1 MFQFTQKKNENCADC
16 YINKPKKLVPLWP
29 SRFLWCQ
36 ISCCNDEKMS
46 DFVEKIRIAIE
57 PFFCIIGHHLKR
69 DATRIFSISFFLSCM
84 EWKNEALFATDEGNE
99 LLPKKKTF
107 SSRWIVYNRESHL
120 FLHLETSLCS
130 LKVTFICRDPNPRLP
145 VCSLETVQNAPH
157 SAGKRLWTHQFFSI
171 T

>member
-1 MFQFTQKKNENCADC
+1 
-16 YINKPKKLVPLWP
+16 
-29 SRFLWCQ
+29 
-36 ISCCNDEKMS
+36 MS

-130 LKVTFICRDPNPRLP
+130 LKVTL
-145 VCSLETVQNAPH
+145 
-157 SAGKRLWTHQFFSI
+157 SAGIQTHGFLFVHWKRSRMPLIQQASDCEHTSSFLSLKSKKLDLNFNLRSRLYWLYCKRLTLVALLLVSPDSFK
-171 T
+171 